1 MNLLD
6 ILNQIYDTKIEL
18 KGLLDENNNIA
29 RYPVTIH
36 NVIAAKYNEGYADG
50 YHEKNTELIGL
61 DKWPDAPR
69 EFLDYDSNDSSEY
82 DPFTI
87 DGLVDIMSDVLGYRL
102 NMKTELDTASDY
114 FPSYPDILRTILDT
128 VYTESYNDG
137 ESEAEEESVE
147 QEDVQEPTFSFSNNQ
162 FAITS
167 SQAGARCFYIIGS
180 PSGTATKYE
189 SPVTISETVTVYYYA
204 KIGNLKSVTNSYTCT
219 YSEQGGSVQPT
230 DPSFTVK
237 QPEIQVNT
245 KNVVTIIKQNAG
257 DTVYYKINDGEYNI
271 YTSPFSIS
279 ATCTVTAYAVRGNVV
294 SKQTSKVCT
303 YTQPSSGSGEDQPV
317 TPTCCYPTFD
327 QEVNYI
333 ILECSTPG
341 ATIWYKI
348 GSEGSYTQYTGGF
361 TITQEQSGKDMY
373 CYAMKEGYYDS
384 SVKVYTLFTYS
395 IVYPP
400 EIPQMY
406 MVDPTTSCNLHI
418 WTASTDATIYWR
430 MGNVGPWNHV
440 EHNHANIYPTNDGTV
455 YAYAE
460 NQYELKSD
468 VAVFEY
474 NWYSQIYSLPVPE
487 MTIMNNRVYISVP
500 EGQDYTAIYFTTDGS
515 DPKGGSVYSTSY
527 NRSNIVIND
536 NNTVVK
542 ARVMLID
549 ENRVQKWSE
558 IASQVFSPNY
568 SEEQYD
574 YTFEYFTVEGAT
586 AVYLDGV
593 TNSSNYIMSW
603 SYDKTNW
610 NTFQTS
616 VTGLDPTKKV
626 YLKIYQSNSYRQ
638 WNMMSFGQNDRVTI
652 SGSIVSLIWADSYT
666 EHTSVEYE
674 QVFKGCFDGCQQ
686 LVDASNLIIP
696 ITNSLGSDFT
706 AMFRNCVNLVSAPQT
721 PVPVKVLAK
730 NAFAQMFKGCTSL
743 KNGLKFNLTE
753 IGEGA
758 CKEMY
763 SGCTNL
769 VSTGNFNLEYIG
781 KSALEE
787 AFKDCTSLQFI
798 TLNIISDLTEKCLKN
813 CFNGCTALDTSV
825 SMGGMVK
832 INGIDIKSAN
842 VDSESCYRA
851 FYNCSSLTGFGN
863 LPATKVKGS
872 CYYEMFKGCTSLESF
887 GTIGAVEAD
896 PNTRYSMYAMF
907 EGCTSLTSA
916 PTLSIHNLDSLQG
929 IYERMFYNCS
939 NLNYIKALFLTDP
952 MLQYPNQ
959 DAVYWPYTREW
970 CYGVAENG
978 TFEQDDDAAWYRTGV
993 SAIPVTWVQTENSNR
1008 VGEIVSIVCD
1018 YDRVTITASNDNAIY
1033 YKINDD
1039 SDDEGTNSNW
1049 TLYTGPFTIQK
1060 SCIVYAKCLSN
1071 RGIWGNIKSQECIV
1085 NVPKLVFTQSGNTI
1099 TIAPVTGY
1107 QYSEIYY
1114 KIKYGTQWP
1123 DEWTTYDGP
1132 FSISASCDIQAKG
1145 LKLNG
1150 EYGPVSSTHC
1160 DFSLGLVDIS
1170 CDNNVVTLRSDA
1182 VDSFKESGSW
1192 DTIKIQYKIDS
1203 GEWTDYDPDVKFVI
1217 SSTCDVTA
1225 RVAYYNVVWEYG
1237 DENTVTCIY
1246 SATGQSHVLPIP
1258 VFKRKFDNNSSSVS
1272 QGNPNII
1279 IATYE
1284 IPVAQM
1290 QARGIKII
1298 YRQNGGAWGEWVLL
1312 GSSTETQT
1320 IISTNTTFETYAVD
1334 SDNVESAHRS
1344 YSFEYNPD
1352 YQSITVPDPVI
1363 TIVRESGYDYAYV
1376 TCSDSRANC
1385 FIHADNTVNLSGWRY
1400 LQNGQGVSL
1409 YHYANPKTF
1418 TIQAYAVIDSYQ
1430 SNIVSKEYT
1439 YTAPGETPTED
1450 EIVPPVI
1457 RCDNNLVS
1465 ISSVQHAEI
1474 YYSLDDITYYLYTG
1488 AFNITSSRNVY
1499 AYCEITNRQSNKTIT
1514 WCQYN
1519 DLNPITTPVVS
1530 CVDNYITMT
1539 NSTRNSMIYYRLN
1552 GTGEF
1557 VQYVSPISISAD
1569 TIVEAYTLYN
1579 GQTSNTVTVQCV
1591 YVDPASDDWFTISCT
1606 RAGKVSVGIYK
1617 WWSGNNDRIDVVY
1630 NLNGTDGI
1638 RQAVN
1643 INTVFN
1649 LNVGDVLKIKI
1660 YTYDYSATG
1669 LGGDQYLKIGP
1680 VLGYNTDAGYIDLFD
1695 VAERAEYICGGK
1707 IEALKTDGA
1716 LNTRWTLEDCFEY
1729 GEKNI
1734 VSYTNVDLAG
1744 HTADYYGFGTYIPIV
1759 IPNDPVIEFNN
1770 VTNLFTIVNVQS
1782 GVTSYYYIGDGSYVD
1797 YNDYTAY
1804 TIPVLLTASTRVW
1817 AYTKYVY
1824 GSETLYSNK
1833 VSVYCEVITPRVLA
1847 PTVSYITDKDGY
1859 NLMEVTVH
1867 DNNSN
1872 GRYDNIEFEFNNG
1885 SSWIEFYEYVVSI
1898 NNTQLRYRL
1907 LNSEINNKYPGA
1919 MIQMIYDGSYTSWP
1933 QIGGTSTE
1941 GNMYN
1946 MIDRSGNTGNAD
1958 LLFRYDPSSGS
1969 IIKARARIYAPSD
1982 PEADENGYVYSNW
1995 TSVTTE

>member
-137 ESEAEEESVE
+137 ESKAEEESVE
-147 QEDVQEPTFSFSNNQ
+147 QEDVQAPTFTFSNNQ

-180 PSGTATKYE
+180 PTGTATKYE

-204 KIGNLKSVTNSYTCT
+204 KIGNLKSATNSYTCT

-303 YTQPSSGSGEDQPV
+303 YTQPGSGSGEDQPV

-341 ATIWYKI
+341 AAIWYKI

-373 CYAMKEGYYDS
+373 CYATKEGYYDS

-487 MTIMNNRVYISVP
+487 MTMVNNRVYISVP

-515 DPKGGSVYSTSY
+515 DPKGGNVYSTSY

-586 AVYLDGV
+586 AVYLNGV

-638 WNMMSFGQNDRVTI
+638 WNTMSFGQNDRVTI

-781 KSALEE
+781 KSAMEE
-787 AFKDCTSLQFI
+787 AFKDCTSLQYI

-832 INGIDIKSAN
+832 INGIDIRSAN
-842 VDSESCYRA
+842 IDSESCYRA

-887 GTIGAVEAD
+887 GTIGAVDAD

-1123 DEWTTYDGP
+1123 DEWTTYDRP
-1132 FSISASCDIQAKG
+1132 FSISATCDIQAKG

-1246 SATGQSHVLPIP
+1246 SVTGQSHVLPIP

-1290 QARGIKII
+1290 QARGIKIM

-1474 YYSLDDITYYLYTG
+1474 YYSLDDITYSLYLG
-1488 AFNITSSRNVY
+1488 SFSISDSRNIY

-1519 DLNPITTPVVS
+1519 DLNPLVEPTVQVVN
-1530 CVDNYITMT
+1530 NYIVISTPTT
-1539 NSTRNSMIYYRLN
+1539 NSTIWYRLN
-1552 GTGEF
+1552 NTGDF
-1557 VQYVSPISISAD
+1557 IQYTLPIAINAD
-1569 TIVEAYTLYN
+1569 TIVEAYTSLN
-1579 GQTSNTVTVQCV
+1579 GRNSNTVLVECQYV
-1591 YVDPASDDWFTISCT
+1591 EPVDPGEWLILTVT
-1606 RAGKVSVGIYK
+1606 RSGKVHMCLDHYATDIIGGDTVFYYQL
-1617 WWSGNNDRIDVVY
+1617 NNGDITGAEFAY
-1630 NLNGTDGI
+1630 GTS
-1638 RQAVN
+1638 
-1643 INTVFN
+1643 TEFN
-1649 LNVGDVLKIKI
+1649 LNAGDSLKLRKFSTTKGRLDGTTTLSIGR
-1660 YTYDYSATG
+1660 YVYDYDGQGHIAVT
-1669 LGGDQYLKIGP
+1669 P
-1680 VLGYNTDAGYIDLFD
+1680 ENT
-1695 VAERAEYICGGK
+1695 AEYILSGK
-1707 IEALKTDGA
+1707 MEALIDRDAITQDPRTYLGVEDIFYNGINV
-1716 LNTRWTLEDCFEY
+1716 LNYSNLDM
-1729 GEKNI
+1729 G
-1734 VSYTNVDLAG
+1734 SYTAAQLG
-1744 HTADYYGFGTYIPIV
+1744 LTATYQPVV

-1770 VTNLFTIVNVQS
+1770 VTNQFTIINNQS
-1782 GVTSYYYIGDGSYVD
+1782 GVSSYYNYGPG
-1797 YNDYTAY
+1797 DYTLY
-1804 TIPVLLTASTRVW
+1804 TGPVTISASTLVS
-1817 AYTKYVY
+1817 AYSKYIY
-1824 GSETLYSNK
+1824 GSEEIYSNT
-1833 VSVYCEVITPRVLA
+1833 VTHYCEVVTPKVLV
-1847 PTVSYITDKDGY
+1847 PTISYILDKDGY
-1859 NLMEVTVH
+1859 DLMEVTVH
-1867 DNNSN
+1867 DNNTN
-1872 GRYDNIEFEFNNG
+1872 GRYDHIEFEFNNG
-1885 SSWIEFYEYVVSI
+1885 RSWVEFYEHSGD
-1898 NNTQLRYRL
+1898 L
-1907 LNSEINNKYPGA
+1907 LTRWLSSETNNKYLGA
-1919 MIQMIYDGSYTSWP
+1919 EIQMIYEGRYRRWP
-1933 QIGGTSTE
+1933 QYTIE
-1941 GNMYN
+1941 GNTYN
-1946 MIDRSGNTGNAD
+1946 MIDTDDGTHEGD
-1958 LLFRYDPSSGS
+1958 DFIFRYMTYNGS
-1969 IIKARARIYAPSD
+1969 LIGCTIKARAWVYAPRD
-1982 PEADENGYVYSNW
+1982 PEADEMGYVYSSW
-1995 TSVTTE
+1995 VSVTTE

>member
-36 NVIAAKYNEGYADG
+36 NVIAAKYNEGYTAG
-50 YHEKNTELIGL
+50 YHDRNTELIGL

-69 EFLDYDSNDSSEY
+69 EFLDYDNNSSEY

-137 ESEAEEESVE
+137 ESKAEEESVE
-147 QEDVQEPTFSFSNNQ
+147 QEDVQVPTFSFSNNQ

-167 SQAGARCFYIIGS
+167 SQSAARCFYIIGS
-180 PSGTATKYE
+180 PTGTATKYE
-189 SPVTISETVTVYYYA
+189 SPVTIAETVTVYYYA
-204 KIGNLKSVTNSYTCT
+204 KIGNLKSTINSYTCT
-219 YSEQGGSVQPT
+219 YSEQGGPVHPT

-279 ATCTVTAYAVRGNVV
+279 NTCTVTAYAVRDNVV

-348 GSEGSYTQYTGGF
+348 GSEGTYTQYTDGF

-373 CYAMKEGYYDS
+373 CYATKEGYYDS

-395 IVYPP
+395 VAYPP

-430 MGNVGPWNHV
+430 MGNVGPWNH
-440 EHNHANIYPTNDGTV
+440 EEYNHVNIYPTNDGTV

-487 MTIMNNRVYISVP
+487 MTMVNNRVYISVP

-586 AVYLDGV
+586 AVYLNGV
-593 TNSSNYIMSW
+593 TNASNYIMSW

-616 VTGLDPTKKV
+616 VTGLDSTKKV

-638 WNMMSFGQNDRVTI
+638 WDTMSFGQNDRVTI

-721 PVPVKVLAK
+721 LVPVKVLAK
-730 NAFAQMFKGCTSL
+730 NAFTQMFKGCTSL

-787 AFKDCTSLQFI
+787 AFKDCSSLQYI

-813 CFNGCTALDTSV
+813 CFNGCSSLDTSV

-832 INGIDIKSAN
+832 INGIDIKSTN

-872 CYYEMFKGCTSLESF
+872 CYYEMFKGCISLESF

-959 DAVYWPYTREW
+959 DVVYWPYTREW

-978 TFEQDDDAAWYRTGV
+978 TFEQDDNAAWYRTGV
-993 SAIPVTWVQTENSNR
+993 SAIPATWVQTENSNR

-1018 YDRVTITASNDNAIY
+1018 YDRVTITASNNNAIY

-1049 TLYTGPFTIQK
+1049 ILYTGPFTIQK

-1085 NVPKLVFTQSGNTI
+1085 NVPKLIFTQSGNTI
-1099 TIAPVTGY
+1099 TIVPVTGY

-1114 KIKYGTQWP
+1114 KIKYGTQWAE
-1123 DEWTTYDGP
+1123 DWTTYDEP
-1132 FSISASCDIQAKG
+1132 FNILASCDIQAFG

-1150 EYGPVSSTHC
+1150 ENGPVSSTHC

-1170 CDNNVVTLRSDA
+1170 CDNNVVTLKSDTI
-1182 VDSFKESGSW
+1182 DSFKESDSN
-1192 DTIKIQYKIDS
+1192 DRIKIQYKIDS
-1203 GEWTDYDPDVKFVI
+1203 GEWTDYDPDLKFVI
-1217 SSTCDVTA
+1217 LNNCDVTA

-1246 SATGQSHVLPIP
+1246 DPNGQSHVLPIP

-1272 QGNPNII
+1272 HGNPNII

-1290 QARGIKII
+1290 QARGIKIM
-1298 YRQNGGAWGEWVLL
+1298 YRQNGGAWGEWILL

-1439 YTAPGETPTED
+1439 YTAPGETPAED

-1457 RCDNNLVS
+1457 RCNNNLVS

-1488 AFNITSSRNVY
+1488 AFNITSSRNIY

-1530 CVDNYITMT
+1530 CVNNYITMT

-1557 VQYVSPISISAD
+1557 VQYISPISIGAD

-1617 WWSGNNDRIDVVY
+1617 FWRGNNDRIDVVY

-1649 LNVGDVLKIKI
+1649 LNAGDVLKIKV

-1695 VAERAEYICGGK
+1695 VVERAEYICGGK
-1707 IEALKTDGA
+1707 IEALKTDDA
-1716 LNTRWTLEDCFEY
+1716 INARWTLEDCFEY
-1729 GEKNI
+1729 GAKNI
-1734 VSYTNVDLAG
+1734 VSYTNVDLVG

-1770 VTNLFTIVNVQS
+1770 VTNLFTIVNGQS

-1804 TIPVLLTASTRVW
+1804 TIPVLLTASTRIW

-1833 VSVYCEVITPRVLA
+1833 VSVYCEVVTPRVLS

-1872 GRYDNIEFEFNNG
+1872 GNYNNIELEYYSLDNG
-1885 SSWIEFYEYVVSI
+1885 WIEFYDYVVSI

-1907 LNSEINNKYPGA
+1907 LTSETNNKYLAA
-1919 MIQMIYDGSYTSWP
+1919 MIQEIYGGGYTSWP
-1933 QIGGTSTE
+1933 QIGGTATG

-1946 MIDRSGNTGNAD
+1946 MIDRTGNTGNAD
-1958 LLFRYDPSSGS
+1958 LLFRYEPSSGS

-1982 PEADENGYVYSNW
+1982 PEADADGYVYSNW